1 MKQVDASLYVG
12 SNFLDVYWVLSKSR
26 DLQLYDQKLVT
37 FRDFLDKTQYTEDNV
52 KAYEWIFGENF
63 ISPGG
68 APENLKILKKFKTL
82 RPEIRMLDIGVGIG
96 GGARQVAREFGV
108 HVLGCD
114 LSSNMLVHALERNQR
129 DKDHRVQYQIC
140 DATIYK
146 HDKNKFDVVF
156 SRDCVQHIS
165 DLKKLFHII
174 YDVLKPGG
182 EFLITLYGKGF
193 GELKPKFLDYVNSRH
208 YFLKNIKELDA
219 LARTTGFEHVHTEN
233 LTPRFKEILFEERD
247 KAVQNKVD
255 FIEKFGEE
263 LYKKT
268 LVGWENKLQ
277 FIDDDNHNWLLI
289 QGFKP
294 KD

>member
-1 MKQVDASLYVG
+1 MAAVARELWNSVTTHPKKLIAGIERVLIDVDPKQEKLKQDLVEIVEERAKVDVGISHLDSQHDYYDAIVLSNILNYKNIVENNEKICELLKKMLESLQPEGIAVIHENLEKFPINTIPNLTKLFDVFLTSSEHTNEALGFEFYTMKQVEASLYVG

-129 DKDHRVQYQIC
+129 DKDHRQRLCSAY
-140 DATIYK
+140 
-146 HDKNKFDVVF
+146 
-156 SRDCVQHIS
+156 
-165 DLKKLFHII
+165 
-174 YDVLKPGG
+174 
-182 EFLITLYGKGF
+182 F
-193 GELKPKFLDYVNSRH
+193 GS
-208 YFLKNIKELDA
+208 
-219 LARTTGFEHVHTEN
+219 
-233 LTPRFKEILFEERD
+233 EE
-247 KAVQNKVD
+247 AVSYY
-255 FIEKFGEE
+255 
-263 LYKKT
+263 L
-268 LVGWENKLQ
+268 
-277 FIDDDNHNWLLI
+277 
-289 QGFKP
+289 
-294 KD
+294 